1 MSEEARQAHLE
12 KYGSFL
18 YCPERDTL
26 CAFIE
31 HSWETGCP
39 RDGCILDDPEYQALV
54 KKQEEN
60 RSKQLERERKRR
72 EDEAAAAKV
81 INQQNMIQNYVNKQ
95 LAEIHRL
102 EEASQRAYPRN
113 QPRRGDELF
122 GKARIMRGELRQYM
136 REHGMR

>member
-1 MSEEARQAHLE
+1 MCCFFSCFYPYPFVAVFSPHPNLHACLHALE
-12 KYGSFL
+12 
-18 YCPERDTL
+18 
-26 CAFIE
+26 IE
-31 HSWETGCP
+31 N
-39 RDGCILDDPEYQALV
+39 V

-102 EEASQRAYPRN
+102 EEASQRAYHRN